1 MKKYIFLASAL
12 FALIAAC
19 TNAPERFRYSAEQIN
34 SLALDSTLVLTP
46 DNRSVEIVDVNSF
59 LKPQEF
65 NLEELIKEIKVVP
78 LETTDESLLD
88 DIYKII
94 VTDSNIYIHDR
105 LKGGGVA
112 IFDQNGRFIKRLSHG
127 QGPGEIYRLY
137 DVSYDSEKRELVL
150 YQHPFLLFYTSNGK
164 FIEQKRLP
172 FGFYNFHVI
181 PDGYVFKTLHPGG
194 NQHLGKFKD
203 YTLLVTDKNFKLKSA
218 ALPFYFGHISYIGY
232 NYLYNNYTFNVTQ
245 NLVDTIYQYTST
257 TNQLDSKFVLN
268 FKDKKLPDKF
278 LEGST
283 QEFEDAIKNNNYYFF
298 LGEYLETEH
307 QDAFF
312 LKNSHTGFK
321 TVIYRDK
328 KSKKLTG
335 GTHAIYDSEKQI
347 PSIGFPTASYRNYF
361 ISLHY
366 PSSSDSLLFN
376 SMFLSEKD
384 KKIIANMKE
393 DDNPLLIFFELMDF

>member
-1 MKKYIFLASAL
+1 MLSTISVASAL

-19 TNAPERFRYSAEQIN
+19 TNAPERSRYSEEQIN

-46 DNRSVEIVDVNSF
+46 DNRSVEIVDANSF

-88 DIYKII
+88 AIYKII

-361 ISLHY
+361 ISRHY
-366 PSSSDSLLFN
+366 HSSSDSLLFN
-376 SMFLSEKD
+376 SMFLSEKE

-393 DDNPLLIFFELMDF
+393 DDNPLLIFFELKDF